1 MSKDFLIQ
9 YKDLFEEKYI
19 KDLKMSDAEKQRFL
33 PIVKQIVDE
42 QIKCDKLPD
51 DICINK
57 NFTHTRL
64 IRDKNNNIT
73 LTIVPCCKHKKTN
86 KFIFD
91 DFIEV
96 DKKNLTMSKLC
107 NSLVDEMWSL
117 QPVKSVL
124 DINLSYPEKFKILKN
139 QKFYSHSK
147 LQIINIFLTSTFHAL
162 RKEKDVAIV
171 KGIYIYG
178 SYGVGKTL
186 LMHTFLN
193 SLQFEGFKVI
203 FIKTSTLSK
212 MLKNNF
218 DKSND
223 INEKIIDKC
232 KRVDVLVFDDIGA
245 SDGSEWFINQVLF
258 EILDTRYS
266 LKKLTYFTSN
276 FNLSQLF
283 TKLKGISKLSTTDIG
298 RIIDRIKAL
307 TNNTEV
313 EIKELNHR
321 YFNKK

>member
-1 MSKDFLIQ
+1 MSKDFLTK

-19 KDLKMSDAEKQRFL
+19 KDLEMSDAEKLRFL
-33 PIVKQIVDE
+33 PIIKQIVDE
-42 QIKCDKLPD
+42 QNECNKLPI
-51 DICINK
+51 DICINES
-57 NFTHTRL
+57 FTHTRL

-73 LTIVPCCKHKKTN
+73 LTIVPCSKQKKIN

-96 DKKNLTMSKLC
+96 DKKNLTMNKLC

-117 QPVKSVL
+117 LPTQNTL
-124 DINLSYPEKFKILKN
+124 DINLSYPEKYKALKKQKIYL
-139 QKFYSHSK
+139 HSK
-147 LQIINIFLTSTFHAL
+147 LQIINVFLASTFRTL
-162 RKEKDVAIV
+162 KKEKDVSKT

-193 SLQFEGFKVI
+193 LLQNEGFKVI

-223 INEKIIDKC
+223 INEKIIDKF
-232 KRVDVLVFDDIGA
+232 KKVDVLVFDDIGV
-245 SDGSEWFINQVLF
+245 SDGNEWFINQVLF
-258 EILDTRYS
+258 EILDTRYN

-276 FNLSQLF
+276 FNLDQLF
-283 TKLKGISKLSTTDIG
+283 AKLKSLSKLPATDIG
-298 RIIDRIKAL
+298 RIIDRIKSL
-307 TNNTEV
+307 TNNTTV
-313 EIKELNHR
+313 EIKELNNR
-321 YFNKK
+321 YSNKK